1 VEAPVERRG
10 KPPLSKRGK
19 SNMQEAD
26 LFCMT
31 NKERESLEEKK
42 QIWHELTRNICT
54 FNSVPTLRLDKQ
66 PFNNFE
72 NLQHMLKAMV

>member
-1 VEAPVERRG
+1 MAQRKAIEVEAHVERRG

-42 QIWHELTRNICT
+42 T
-54 FNSVPTLRLDKQ
+54 
-66 PFNNFE
+66 
-72 NLQHMLKAMV
+72 NLA